1 VARLLDSAGRS
12 SLICALS
19 ASRGRDGE
27 RATDPLHRARINAK
41 TLGDAAHTFTSALTL
56 IQGRLDSFLKLGGYP
71 RSAESFALVLGPP
84 KMRRRRQALLKN
96 RRKTE
101 GAKLKRELRAVCT
114 EQAKQKK
121 LTRAARIKFMD
132 ECGGGDCPQCGGG
145 TICQNRECFCECTGG
160 TGISGKGGVCGRCA
174 PVP

>member
-1 VARLLDSAGRS
+1 MSRTRY
-12 SLICALS
+12 ALS
-19 ASRGRDGE
+19 AIVLLSI
-27 RATDPLHRARINAK
+27 LS
-41 TLGDAAHTFTSALTL
+41 LGVAFAQTPAPKPPAQAATSAPEK
-56 IQGRLDSFLKLGGYP
+56 QKK
-71 RSAESFALVLGPP
+71 A
-84 KMRRRRQALLKN
+84 
-96 RRKTE
+96 E

-160 TGISGKGGVCGRCA
+160 TWISGKGGVCGRCA